1 MAFVAVPRRKCA
13 MDHRLGMPDEQRWF
27 MGSVLVP
34 SDWITNWV
42 VDSDRNTLS

>member
-1 MAFVAVPRRKCA
+1 MAFVAVLRRECA
-13 MDHRLGMPDEQRWF
+13 MGHRLGMPDEQGWF
-27 MGSVLVP
+27 MGSALVP